1 MWLKSENK
9 ASNNANLAKLNLEKS
24 SGTDVEACFNLK
36 NIKTLVSGQFRAKVE
51 KICWDTPLY
60 S

>member
-36 NIKTLVSGQFRAKVE
+36 NIKISAKKH
-51 KICWDTPLY
+51 KIIYCHQY
-60 S
+60 F

>member
-51 KICWDTPLY
+51 KIWDTPLY